1 MTYEYSRWRPIS
13 AIAFIVCLIALI
25 ILVSVAWSYYR
36 QVPQKVIVQIGSI
49 GDFILIQKCMVTVTR
64 GSDGSDVMEVSV
76 YFLRSEK
83 AIKRTQLLITVPE
96 ELKIKSGGYF
106 GKFRQVE
113 SWSTKDNEKDIRF
126 ESSNYIYSPTLTAK
140 FSGNIFGETSSLDF
154 QMRLSV
160 YHNGAALDVPTEV
173 RFIGMA
179 GVALDQILPE
189 PNERHDHFLQ
199 FLFPSTNDA
208 KFANGV
214 TLLGFD
220 RARLASTQF
229 RTFLVATLIG
239 VLLSTVISAILGFIR
254 DFETSS
260 IFADSGLAKTQ
271 NNSKVRLSVNTDSS
285 LKLPNKAN
293 SADAKK
299 PRG

>member
-1 MTYEYSRWRPIS
+1 MKKFMKMTYEYRRRHPIS
-13 AIAFIVCLIALI
+13 VIAFIASLISLI

-36 QVPQKVIVQIGSI
+36 QVPQKIIVQIGSI
-49 GDFILIQKCMVTVTR
+49 GDFRLIQKCVVAVTR
-64 GSDGSDVMEVSV
+64 GSDGNDVMEVSI

-83 AIKRTQLLITVPE
+83 AIERTQLLITVPE

-113 SWSTKDNEKDIRF
+113 SWSTKDNQKDVRF
-126 ESSNYIYSPTLTAK
+126 ESQNYTYSPSLTAK
-140 FSGNIFGETSSLDF
+140 FSGNMFGETSSLDF
-154 QMRLSV
+154 QLRLSV
-160 YHNGAALDVPTEV
+160 YHNGAAIDVPTEI
-173 RFIGMA
+173 RFVGMA

-229 RTFLVATLIG
+229 RSFLVATLIG
-239 VLLSTVISAILGFIR
+239 VLLSTVISSVLGFIR
-254 DFETSS
+254 DFETSGTLS
-260 IFADSGLAKTQ
+260 DAELSKTQ
-271 NNSKVRLSVNTDSS
+271 NNSKVQ
-285 LKLPNKAN
+285 
-293 SADAKK
+293 
-299 PRG
+299 